1 MATFS
6 FDRKEAGMTKY
17 YGDGS
22 GRDHY
27 IIKDNG
33 GLIPIYKDN
42 DYLRT
47 FYSSLRQNSKMG
59 MPRKLMTKLDR

>member
-1 MATFS
+1 
-6 FDRKEAGMTKY
+6 MTKY

-33 GLIPIYKDN
+33 GLIPNYQDN
-42 DYLRT
+42 DYLRLY
-47 FYSSLRQNSKMG
+47 YSSLRKN
-59 MPRKLMTKLDR
+59 PKLGVPKKLLKSSERRMHEY